1 MTTITLV
8 NEQNSTGNPFSAHML
23 CEQRAI
29 QEITYELLQ
38 SQQHV
43 SNKDIIAKLIEKL
56 ETEKDVVQLDIY
68 RNALEAVLFQ
78 TPDDGNDSNLL
89 IVFYVQIMPDDF
101 VMQLHRF

>member
-43 SNKDIIAKLIEKL
+43 SNKDIIAKL
-56 ETEKDVVQLDIY
+56 
-68 RNALEAVLFQ
+68 
-78 TPDDGNDSNLL
+78 
-89 IVFYVQIMPDDF
+89 
-101 VMQLHRF
+101 

>member
-43 SNKDIIAKLIEKL
+43 SNKDIIAKLIE
-56 ETEKDVVQLDIY
+56 TGNRKDVVQLDIY

-78 TPDDGNDSNLL
+78 TPDD
-89 IVFYVQIMPDDF
+89 I
-101 VMQLHRF
+101 

>member
-1 MTTITLV
+1 
-8 NEQNSTGNPFSAHML
+8 
-23 CEQRAI
+23 
-29 QEITYELLQ
+29 ELLQ

-78 TPDDGNDSNLL
+78 TPDD
-89 IVFYVQIMPDDF
+89 I
-101 VMQLHRF
+101 

>member
-78 TPDDGNDSNLL
+78 APHVEASALLTNRGGVTPPLF
-89 IVFYVQIMPDDF
+89 IP
-101 VMQLHRF
+101 

>member
-1 MTTITLV
+1 MTTMTLA

-78 TPDDGNDSNLL
+78 TPDD
-89 IVFYVQIMPDDF
+89 I
-101 VMQLHRF
+101 

>member
-56 ETEKDVVQLDIY
+56 ETEK
-68 RNALEAVLFQ
+68 RRSAA
-78 TPDDGNDSNLL
+78 
-89 IVFYVQIMPDDF
+89 
-101 VMQLHRF
+101 